1 MLALCD
7 AATVVNPSP
16 ALTALAALKGWEVV
30 RPQRPW
36 HSKTDHAF
44 QTLALLLGLD
54 RGSR

>member
-1 MLALCD
+1 LCD

-16 ALTALAALKGWEVV
+16 TLTALAARKGWEVV

-36 HSKTDHAF
+36 QSKTDHTL

-54 RGSR
+54 RDSR